1 MVTLE
6 REDQPLDGVD
16 GMVNIIWSLLAIVGI
31 VFAAVNGR
39 MEEVNKA
46 IFSTI
51 DDAIMITL
59 TMMGVLIFWLGLM
72 RIAEEAGLLRGLGV
86 LFRPFVQRIFPDIP
100 KEHPAMGYILSN
112 MTANLFGL
120 GNAATPMGLKAMKEL
135 KRLHQSDTA
144 SRSMI
149 TFLAINTSSIT
160 LIPTTV
166 IAIRMKYGSV
176 DPTAIVGATIIATCI
191 STTGALLIDR
201 FFHWRRTRRGEV

>member
-1 MVTLE
+1 
-6 REDQPLDGVD
+6 
-16 GMVNIIWSLLAIVGI
+16 MVNIIWSLLAVVGI
-31 VFAAVNGR
+31 VFAAFNGT

-59 TMMGVLIFWLGLM
+59 TMMGVLIFWLGLT
-72 RIAEEAGLLRGLGV
+72 RIAEEAGLLRGLAA
-86 LFRPFVQRIFPDIP
+86 LFRPVVQRIFPDIP
-100 KEHPAMGYILSN
+100 KDHPAMGYILSN

-135 KRLHQSDTA
+135 KQLHGKDTA

-149 TFLAINTSSIT
+149 TFLAINTSSVT

-176 DPTAIVGATIIATCI
+176 DPTAVVGAAIIATTI

-201 FFHWRRTRRGEV
+201 YFYWRRYRRGAE